1 MLTLNGR
8 VRVKRIRWHGPA
20 TGSCT
25 VIDGYLDRAEKTIS
39 IGVREMACRR
49 NGGGT
54 NFDRAAENLAHAASV
69 HASGETLR
77 KLIEDEGRQV
87 LREFREGTLPIAW
100 TAAECGVEPG
110 VEGSPTRVYFGCD
123 GVMAPVVTAGEK
135 AKRRLKVKEKRS
147 RRGRKCR
154 PLRRPKPGADQ
165 RYKEFKIAAYY
176 DESKGRRL
184 VLATKGNHAE
194 AGRMMRRLAARI
206 DLPKAAEKVGIVDG
220 APWIRTQ
227 AESQL
232 PLDALLLDFYHL
244 AENVHKARRIAYG
257 EADETGLAWAGEVLH
272 AFQHDGYD
280 AAWDK
285 LATWRCPWR
294 GAKRVAAIALL
305 NYVSDRR
312 EMILYREFA
321 EKGWQIGSGP
331 TEACC
336 KTLTQ
341 RLKGSGMR
349 WDTDN
354 AEALMALESL
364 RQSNL
369 WKNYWATRLPQTT

>member
-1 MLTLNGR
+1 M
-8 VRVKRIRWHGPA
+8 
-20 TGSCT
+20 
-25 VIDGYLDRAEKTIS
+25 IDGYSDRAEKTIS

-77 KLIEDEGRQV
+77 KPIEDEGRQV
-87 LREFREGTLPIAW
+87 LREFLNGTLAIAW
-100 TAAECGVEPG
+100 TAAECVAEAGVD
-110 VEGSPTRVYFGCD
+110 GSPTRVDFGCD

-135 AKRRLKVKEKRS
+135 AKRRLSIKEKRS

-165 RYKEFKIAAYY
+165 RYKEFKIVTYY
-176 DESKGRRL
+176 DEPKGRRL
-184 VLATKGNHAE
+184 VLATKGNRAE
-194 AGRMMRRLAARI
+194 AGRMMRRLATRI

-220 APWIRTQ
+220 APRIRTR

-244 AENVHKARRIAYG
+244 AENAHKARRIVYG
-257 EADETGLAWAGEVLH
+257 EADDTGLVWAGEVLH

-285 LATWRCPWR
+285 LVAWRCPWR
-294 GAKRVAAIALL
+294 GAKRAAAVALL
-305 NYVSDRR
+305 N
-312 EMILYREFA
+312 
-321 EKGWQIGSGP
+321 
-331 TEACC
+331 
-336 KTLTQ
+336 
-341 RLKGSGMR
+341 
-349 WDTDN
+349 
-354 AEALMALESL
+354 
-364 RQSNL
+364 
-369 WKNYWATRLPQTT
+369 

>member
-20 TGSCT
+20 TGSRT

-135 AKRRLKVKEKRS
+135 AKRRLKVKEKRG

-154 PLRRPKPGADQ
+154 PLRRPKRGADQ

-194 AGRMMRRLAARI
+194 AGRRMRRLAARI

-257 EADETGLAWAGEVLH
+257 EADETGLAWACEVLH